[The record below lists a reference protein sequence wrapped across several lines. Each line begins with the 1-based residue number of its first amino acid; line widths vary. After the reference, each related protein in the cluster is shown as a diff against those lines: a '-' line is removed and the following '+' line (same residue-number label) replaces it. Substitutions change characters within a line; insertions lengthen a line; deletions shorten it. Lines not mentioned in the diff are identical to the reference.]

1 MRLNKI
7 LYISV
12 CFGMMLSFII
22 LMISSVTYITVNTTS
37 ENIKNLHTVV
47 VDAGHGGEDG
57 GAVTDD
63 GVLEKDINLAI
74 SNNTADLLDFFGY
87 DVVKTRNDDSDLS
100 TSGDTIR
107 SRKISDMK
115 KRLEIFNSLDNN
127 VVISIHQNKFTQKE
141 YNGSQVFYSSNH
153 KDSALL
159 AENIKL
165 SIKSLLQP
173 DNKRECKKADNG
185 IYLLKNAK
193 NPSIIVECGF
203 ISNNEECT
211 KLLDETYQKQM
222 AFSIVAGFLNYEN
235 SNL

>member
-1 MRLNKI
+1 
-7 LYISV
+7 
-12 CFGMMLSFII
+12 
-22 LMISSVTYITVNTTS
+22 
-37 ENIKNLHTVV
+37 
-47 VDAGHGGEDG
+47 
-57 GAVTDD
+57 
-63 GVLEKDINLAI
+63 
-74 SNNTADLLDFFGY
+74 
-87 DVVKTRNDDSDLS
+87 
-100 TSGDTIR
+100 
-107 SRKISDMK
+107 
-115 KRLEIFNSLDNN
+115 
-127 VVISIHQNKFTQKE
+127 
-141 YNGSQVFYSSNH
+141 
-153 KDSALL
+153 LL